1 VSFALQTLKPLMV
14 MNSKTKLIL
23 ALGGL
28 LAIVGLSAGWL
39 MYNQPHADLNEM
51 EAAHR
56 LPAAELY
63 SAFEADE
70 AAANARFLDQVVA
83 VTGEVADVT
92 EAQDGTLIV
101 MLREPAGMFGVSCA
115 FQPEQAAPA
124 KSLQPGQT
132 VTIKGQCSGMLMDVN
147 LTRCVVSE

>member
-1 VSFALQTLKPLMV
+1 
-14 MNSKTKLIL
+14 MNSRTKLIL
-23 ALGGL
+23 ALGSL
-28 LAIVGLSAGWL
+28 IAIAGLSVGWL
-39 MYNQPHADLNEM
+39 MYNKPHADLNEM

-63 SAFEADE
+63 AAFEADE
-70 AAANARFLDQVVA
+70 AAANARYLDQIVA
-83 VTGEVADVT
+83 VSGEVAEVT
-92 EAQDGTLIV
+92 EGQDGTLIV

-115 FQPEQAAPA
+115 FQPEPAATA

-147 LTRCVVSE
+147 LTRCVVADEKIEDR